1 MPSEGDAQLVASIES
16 KARDNPGNI
25 ALRAFDLSYYTSLS
39 DGDQTDFVQCIC
51 SAVENPDSSMGC
63 YACQPSDFDR
73 FKPFF
78 SKVLAAYHK
87 VDEGQKHVSSTDWS
101 VEGIDG
107 LPDGGVLDVAE
118 LGINDMSMRVRV
130 ARNLTSFPLPGA
142 MTKSDR
148 INFEKTMLGA
158 FAKLIEMPTC
168 VVRDVT
174 RPPEQRRRRANPAL
188 AAKRKKEQEQQQQSK
203 SKGGYTRTLGK
214 GGSDEANE
222 YERPMPAP
230 PLFHGELKEV
240 S

>member
-1 MPSEGDAQLVASIES
+1 MRLLLESAIGRRCWNQYVGTLRNSMERERFARAYRNKAPSGW
-16 KARDNPGNI
+16 DNVNVNLRLLRI
-25 ALRAFDLSYYTSLS
+25 RALQEATEQWLL
-39 DGDQTDFVQCIC
+39 
-51 SAVENPDSSMGC
+51 
-63 YACQPSDFDR
+63 
-73 FKPFF
+73 
-78 SKVLAAYHK
+78 
-87 VDEGQKHVSSTDWS
+87 
-101 VEGIDG
+101 IDG
-107 LPDGGVLDVAE
+107 WEKSPPEKRTEPKA
-118 LGINDMSMRVRV
+118 
-130 ARNLTSFPLPGA
+130 LT
-142 MTKSDR
+142 
-148 INFEKTMLGA
+148 A
-158 FAKLIEMPTC
+158 FAKLIETPTC